1 MNLDDKDDCNF
12 SLEELEDK
20 DIWILQKLNSAIED
34 VNKNMDKYEV
44 GLACDRIN
52 SFIWEDFCDYY
63 IEFSKPALYGDD
75 ENLKS
80 NTKKVLLY
88 VLINSLKILHPIMPF
103 ITEEIYSSIPNKE
116 DEYLITAKWPEVH
129 DLGANLEAV
138 DTVESIKDLI
148 KVIRNAKS
156 IRNIE
161 PSRKSEL
168 ILVGSD
174 SLATNI
180 KNNEAIIGSLIKIS
194 EIKIEGRE
202 LDASKYLKVSIPELD
217 AYLPLS
223 ELIDYE
229 KEVVS
234 LKAKIKNYTEEIE
247 RLDKKLSNE
256 GFVKNAP
263 ETVVNNEREKLSN
276 YKSLLDSAKTSLK
289 DIESAK

>member
-1 MNLDDKDDCNF
+1 M
-12 SLEELEDK
+12 
-20 DIWILQKLNSAIED
+20 
-34 VNKNMDKYEV
+34 
-44 GLACDRIN
+44 
-52 SFIWEDFCDYY
+52 
-63 IEFSKPALYGDD
+63 
-75 ENLKS
+75 
-80 NTKKVLLY
+80 
-88 VLINSLKILHPIMPF
+88 
-103 ITEEIYSSIPNKE
+103 
-116 DEYLITAKWPEVH
+116 
-129 DLGANLEAV
+129 
-138 DTVESIKDLI
+138 
-148 KVIRNAKS
+148 
-156 IRNIE
+156 
-161 PSRKSEL
+161 
-168 ILVGSD
+168 VGSD